1 MRTAK
6 GPARNEADAGRL
18 RVLMGGGRRM
28 PLVSFKPT
36 KARLVIEDGKDSV
49 LVMKVAV
56 AKGETVEL
64 ATGGRLEAL
73 AGVLRIRE
81 RKVNSKP
88 NGAKSNGAIG
98 SLIFIDEIGRGPA
111 YAPAK
116 FQINLAMAADK
127 FDPLLRVALSGRL
140 PNKFFVDAGERVS
153 ARETRGMSYGLRRD
167 GRTKVWDTTMFR
179 TLPVTSFAM
188 ILPIDIPEPRDNGV
202 VSMAADPH
210 PIESMATNAQVAEL
224 VDDLLVFQSETRN
237 TLYALIAVVAVIVVL
252 ALVFGLVLLLR

>member
-1 MRTAK
+1 
-6 GPARNEADAGRL
+6 
-18 RVLMGGGRRM
+18 M

-36 KARLVIEDGKDSV
+36 KARLVIEEGKDSV

-64 ATGGRLEAL
+64 STGGRLEVL
-73 AGVLRIRE
+73 SGVLRIRE
-81 RKVNSKP
+81 RKANSIRT
-88 NGAKSNGAIG
+88 NGNAIG
-98 SLIFIDEIGRGPA
+98 SLIFIDESGFGQQ

-116 FQINLAMAADK
+116 FQINLGMAAEK
-127 FDPLLRVALSGRL
+127 FEPLLRVALSGRL

-153 ARETRGMSYGLRRD
+153 ARETRGMSYGLRRQV
-167 GRTKVWDTTMFR
+167 RTKIWDTTSFR
-179 TLPVTSFAM
+179 TLPVTNFAM
-188 ILPIDIPEPRDNGV
+188 ILPIDVPEARGNGADTA
-202 VSMAADPH
+202 AADPH

-237 TLYALIAVVAVIVVL
+237 TLYAIIAVVSVVVVL